1 MLRTLMAAFSGRTV
15 SIALLFL
22 LSFCLA
28 ATAGEMTSSLLIGNA
43 RIDRMIERSALP
55 VPVKDILCWV
65 KGAAASVTTYYGRF
79 PVPQVLIRITPFEG
93 RGVRD
98 GMTFGD
104 RGGRITI
111 RVGNDTSPSE
121 LAAVWMLTH
130 EMGHLAFSSADEKH
144 HWIEEGIATYR
155 RTISRH
161 LARHPTGRPMWRV

>member
-1 MLRTLMAAFSGRTV
+1 MLRDRKAAFCGRTV

-43 RIDRMIERSALP
+43 RIDIRIERTSLP
-55 VPVKDILCWV
+55 VPVKDIFRWV
-65 KGAAASVTTYYGRF
+65 KAAAASVTTYYGRF

-104 RGGRITI
+104 RGGGVTQPGGDPRFLS
-111 RVGNDTSPSE
+111 RVLCE
-121 LAAVWMLTH
+121 CVL
-130 EMGHLAFSSADEKH
+130 
-144 HWIEEGIATYR
+144 
-155 RTISRH
+155 
-161 LARHPTGRPMWRV
+161 GRASGTRACP